1 MTTSLFPTDQAPRR
15 FHGFDVLPEEA
26 RSILRPQKD
35 ERYGFGFSLNPYR
48 GCTHSCKYCFVREY
62 PNLTH
67 SLDEWGSWCTPKLN
81 APDLLWAQRRR
92 LYGQSVFM
100 ASATDPYQ
108 PLESEYRLTRRCLRI
123 LLECS
128 ARMVIVHTRSP
139 LVLQDIDILKE
150 FGPRLRVGI
159 SIPTDDD
166 TIRQTIE
173 PRACAIPVRW
183 TTAERLAGAGIHVC
197 VSATPMFPMQ
207 NPAAYVRRCVDCGA
221 KSAWAGHLR
230 LIKDDPFRS
239 ILIKYGWTHILKD
252 DFGAELLAGLNRA
265 FPERICKTPV
275 VKTRKIQD
283 KLRQGAVGFQPS
295 LF

>member
-1 MTTSLFPTDQAPRR
+1 MTPKN
-15 FHGFDVLPEEA
+15 FHGFEVLPEEA

-48 GCTHSCKYCFVREY
+48 GCANSCKYCFVREY
-62 PNLTH
+62 PNITH
-67 SLDEWGSWCTPKLN
+67 SIDAWGSWCAPKLN

-108 PLESEYRLTRRCLRI
+108 PVESEYRLTRRCLRV

-128 ARMVIVHTRSP
+128 DTRVLVHTRSP
-139 LVLQDIDILKE
+139 LVLQDIDLLKQ
-150 FGPRLRVGI
+150 FGPRLQVGI

-166 TIRQTIE
+166 TIRQAIE
-173 PRACAIPVRW
+173 PRASAIPIRW
-183 TTAERLAGAGIHVC
+183 TTAERLSNAGIHVN

-207 NPAAYVRRCVDCGA
+207 NPAAFVRRCVDCGA
-221 KSAWAGHLR
+221 KGAWAGHLR
-230 LIKDDPFRS
+230 LIKDDPFRAV
-239 ILIKYGWTHILKD
+239 LLKHNWMHILKD
-252 DFGAELLAGLNRA
+252 DFGAELAARLQQA
-265 FPERICKTPV
+265 FPERGCKATRI
-275 VKTRKIQD
+275 KTKVLKALPE
-283 KLRQGAVGFQPS
+283 KLPSITIAENQPS